1 MENILTEKGYAV
13 IRNAVGNSSL
23 TNCYLSYNLVID
35 KIRTHEIQCICYDS
49 IILMIHRVDGV
60 RKIYYFLEN
69 RNILFPEMI
78 RKIQADL
85 AEYPDL
91 VGTVVSRLPDK
102 NVDILEMLGFCPY
115 KQYIRKQMAAE
126 TAVLHETVW
135 TAETAVTADLND
147 VYPLLQ
153 GISDVM
159 TDHLV
164 SREELHAFLVAQ
176 QVLKVVIGGELAG
189 VLVFEIFGRK
199 SYLRTVSV
207 ADRFIGKKVG
217 FSLIQAYFEKNQ
229 NGTKLFYLWVEST
242 NERAIRLYER
252 LGYRDDGL
260 TEYIYR
266 KGHWD

>member
-91 VGTVVSRLPDK
+91 VGTV
-102 NVDILEMLGFCPY
+102 
-115 KQYIRKQMAAE
+115 
-126 TAVLHETVW
+126 VW

>member
-91 VGTVVSRLPDK
+91 VGTVVYGRRKLPSPPTSMMF
-102 NVDILEMLGFCPY
+102 ILSCREYPML
-115 KQYIRKQMAAE
+115 
-126 TAVLHETVW
+126 
-135 TAETAVTADLND
+135 
-147 VYPLLQ
+147 
-153 GISDVM
+153 
-159 TDHLV
+159 
-164 SREELHAFLVAQ
+164 
-176 QVLKVVIGGELAG
+176 
-189 VLVFEIFGRK
+189 
-199 SYLRTVSV
+199 
-207 ADRFIGKKVG
+207 
-217 FSLIQAYFEKNQ
+217 
-229 NGTKLFYLWVEST
+229 
-242 NERAIRLYER
+242 
-252 LGYRDDGL
+252 
-260 TEYIYR
+260 
-266 KGHWD
+266 